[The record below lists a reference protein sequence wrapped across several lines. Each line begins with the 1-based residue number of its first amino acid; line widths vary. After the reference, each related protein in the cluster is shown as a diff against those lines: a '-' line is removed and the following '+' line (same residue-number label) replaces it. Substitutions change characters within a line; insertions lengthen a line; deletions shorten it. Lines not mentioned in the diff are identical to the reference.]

1 MNPKRLFI
9 TGIPTAGKSYLAKKL
24 ADEVGGICV
33 SVDNLRVELEED
45 EKYKKW
51 VNYYLDQDEETYY
64 KTTTSEERLG
74 NLLKQSSGLW
84 SGILNEIEKYAHEN
98 KPVVFEGVNILPCL
112 ASTDLDFKGIVL
124 LGTSFE
130 ETLKRNIA
138 EPRWGETVELQ
149 KLEADEFFFTQR
161 PYYKSEA
168 EKFGYLTFE
177 TPDEAFETALEILN
191 RGKV

>member
-1 MNPKRLFI
+1 MNQKKLFI

-33 SVDNLRVELEED
+33 SVDNLRVELEKD

-51 VNYYLDQDEETYY
+51 VNYYLDQDEEIYY
-64 KTTTSEERLG
+64 KTTTSEERLE
-74 NLLKQSSGLW
+74 NLMKQSNGLW
-84 SGILNEIEKYAHEN
+84 SGILNEIEKYAQEN
-98 KPVVFEGVNILPCL
+98 KPVIFEGVNILPCL
-112 ASTDLDFKGIVL
+112 ANIDLDFAGIVL

-130 ETLKRNIA
+130 ETLKRNMA

-168 EKFGYLTFE
+168 EKFGYPVFE
-177 TPDEAFETALEILN
+177 TPDEAFATVLEILN
-191 RGKV
+191 NNKV